1 MSHANAVLTPNGRLK
16 LAERVVVQR
25 WPLRRAAESMGVGVS
40 TAARWA
46 ARYRQFG
53 AAGMTDRSSRPQRSP
68 GRLPQGIERRV
79 VSLRVSRRWGPARI
93 AGLLRLNRSTVQRV
107 LARYGCP
114 PLRWVDPVTGIR
126 VKTSRSRPA
135 RYEKATPGELVHM
148 DVKKLGRIPDGGGH
162 RIHGMQQGRKNRAGK
177 GHGYAFIHS
186 AVDDHSRVAYSEI
199 LDDERK
205 ETVVAFWARATTW
218 FASVGIQV
226 KAVMTDNG
234 NPYRSRLFKD
244 ALGESITHKR
254 TRPYR
259 PQTNGKVE
267 RLNRTLLEEWAYA
280 RAYRSEA
287 ERAAEFPHWLH
298 HYNHHRTHTS
308 LGGRPPAS
316 RVPNL
321 SGQNT

>member
-1 MSHANAVLTPNGRLK
+1 
-16 LAERVVVQR
+16 
-25 WPLRRAAESMGVGVS
+25 MGVGVT

-46 ARYRQFG
+46 DRYRRLG
-53 AAGMTDRSSRPQRSP
+53 VAGMVDRPSRPCHSP
-68 GRLPQGIERRV
+68 GRLPQRVERRIV
-79 VSLRVSRRWGPARI
+79 GLRVSRRWGPARI
-93 AGLLRLNRSTVQRV
+93 AALLRVNRSTVQRV

-114 PLRWVDPVTGIR
+114 PLRWVDPVTRTR
-126 VKTSRSRPA
+126 VKTSRSRPKH
-135 RYEKATPGELVHM
+135 YERAVPGELVHM

-162 RIHGMQQGRKNRAGK
+162 RSAGRQQGKKNRAGI

-186 AVDDHSRVAYSEI
+186 VVDDHTRLAYSEI
-199 LDDERK
+199 LDDERT
-205 ETVVAFWARATTW
+205 ETVVAFWTRATAW
-218 FASVGIQV
+218 FASAGVEIT
-226 KAVMTDNG
+226 AVMTDNG
-234 NPYRSRLFKD
+234 NPYRSALFKE
-244 ALGESITHKR
+244 ALGDKIKHKR

-280 RAYRSEA
+280 RAYQSES
-287 ERAAEFPHWLH
+287 ERVAEFPAWLH
-298 HYNHHRTHTS
+298 HYNHHRAHTA